1 MGPDRRI
8 ARSGGSGPMKLST
21 RLLIKVSDR
30 CEIAG
35 SCIYPLPIV
44 PDALIKPEFA
54 EPLKPGDKLELRR
67 PDGSVACVILQAL
80 QRPLSENAGLFIELG
95 PSVTI
100 DDLPIGTE
108 IWKISRLPV

>member
-1 MGPDRRI
+1 
-8 ARSGGSGPMKLST
+8 MKLST

-44 PDALIKPEFA
+44 PDALIKPEYG

-67 PDGSVACVILQAL
+67 PDGSVANVIVQAL
-80 QRPLSENAGLFIELG
+80 RAPLSENAGLFIELG
-95 PSVTI
+95 PTVTI

-108 IWKISRLPV
+108 IWTVGRLPVRLQAKSFEVRR

>member
-1 MGPDRRI
+1 
-8 ARSGGSGPMKLST
+8 MKLST
-21 RLLIKVSDR
+21 RLLIKVSDAAR
-30 CEIAG
+30 SQVGA
-35 SCIYPLPIV
+35 STRLPIV

-54 EPLKPGDKLELRR
+54 EPVKPGDKLELRR
-67 PDGSVACVILQAL
+67 PDGSVAYVILQAL

-108 IWKISRLPV
+108 IWKVGRLPVRLQPKSFEVR

>member
-1 MGPDRRI
+1 
-8 ARSGGSGPMKLST
+8 MKLST

-44 PDALIKPEFA
+44 PDALIKPELA

-67 PDGSVACVILQAL
+67 PDGSVAYVILQAL

-108 IWKISRLPV
+108 IWKVGRLPVRLQAKSFEVRG